1 MINNRI
7 FEALACGSIV
17 ATEYMKE
24 IETYV
29 FFYFNQYIIYSI
41 LLMFYILFFAK
52 IPVVSV
58 NN

>member
-41 LLMFYILFFAK
+41 HLIFYFLFFR
-52 IPVVSV
+52 
-58 NN
+58 

>member
-24 IETYV
+24 IETYIH
-29 FFYFNQYIIYSI
+29 NILSI
-41 LLMFYILFFAK
+41 LINILFSIISIFLFLF
-52 IPVVSV
+52 S
-58 NN
+58 